1 KLNVLNG
8 QWESAKGCESLR
20 NNSYL
25 DAFYSGAKKSELPV
39 DLGSFPCA
47 RTECAMFSISSVI
60 FVFGG
65 SGEHGP
71 CGDIWMYD
79 SIHGEWDIASD
90 GIGGAFGGSGW
101 VSEGVDKSLISHY
114 PVPRHGM
121 CAVGMVGGSLISRVG
136 ASESM
141 TPEIAPTMCSDS
153 LIIFGGSDGEF
164 YQNDMWKWRGG
175 PKMIIELERR
185 RAERTKVWDEIK
197 RGEEEEEEDLVLSKK
212 SSTSSVFKETP
223 GKSIFSTMSTERTK
237 IANELVDAIEKTI
250 KNTSASPS
258 TASFHKSSSRL
269 TELLMG
275 PLHSLSVEFGV
286 EKDDRRKAHLELAEH
301 LARSCSSLLSPNRPL
316 GYQKWLERLTG
327 CTEDVKGAV
336 SGIEVHSERL
346 ETVRTEDE
354 KTKQSVVDIQARSA
368 DGSARPIPR
377 PSSSEL
383 STTLSSNV
391 AVINSLLKDVTSL
404 KHATSSLS
412 ASMKDREASLK
423 KLKAT
428 LSKLSS
434 SCDRVASSGE
444 DLGSVVAYEGLMEF
458 ENEVR
463 RIAEELGSCPDVS
476 GDLMHRLDVVERR
489 GMVIRE
495 QSARVESIK
504 ANMEAKETQIEELEK
519 SLVTREER
527 LKELQKLCE
536 SVKKEVSEAVAKKK
550 EEDERKKEEEKKRR
564 EEEKKRREEEK
575 KRREEERKHMEEE
588 RKRLEEES
596 DNFESFDDEY

>member
-1 KLNVLNG
+1 MSLRNPKKTHDWQRIGERVPPTARYSPACCVDEENEYIFVFGGFCGEYMDDFLFYDVKKNVWRVISPYSDTPWPSPRRGHSLFYINGSVILFGGEDGTKCLNDVWKFNIESMSWTELTSEGEIPEPRYSHGSVTLGNVGIVFGGRDRYVENIATTSSLELPSKFPISKKEAGPTDDSSAEAKLKATIEVPNVSPGSSTETSAFYSNTYLLSIERRVTGDVDMQEALFSDDSNDSNEPISSDENPTLFPMDHVWVAVWKCLPSSSAKNSFPSPRYGASMTTCDGDAYLYGGYDGSQRFADLWKLNVLNG

-258 TASFHKSSSRL
+258 TASFH
-269 TELLMG
+269 
-275 PLHSLSVEFGV
+275 
-286 EKDDRRKAHLELAEH
+286 
-301 LARSCSSLLSPNRPL
+301 
-316 GYQKWLERLTG
+316 
-327 CTEDVKGAV
+327 
-336 SGIEVHSERL
+336 
-346 ETVRTEDE
+346 
-354 KTKQSVVDIQARSA
+354 
-368 DGSARPIPR
+368 
-377 PSSSEL
+377 
-383 STTLSSNV
+383 
-391 AVINSLLKDVTSL
+391 
-404 KHATSSLS
+404 
-412 ASMKDREASLK
+412 
-423 KLKAT
+423 
-428 LSKLSS
+428 
-434 SCDRVASSGE
+434 
-444 DLGSVVAYEGLMEF
+444 
-458 ENEVR
+458 
-463 RIAEELGSCPDVS
+463 
-476 GDLMHRLDVVERR
+476 
-489 GMVIRE
+489 
-495 QSARVESIK
+495 
-504 ANMEAKETQIEELEK
+504 
-519 SLVTREER
+519 
-527 LKELQKLCE
+527 
-536 SVKKEVSEAVAKKK
+536 
-550 EEDERKKEEEKKRR
+550 
-564 EEEKKRREEEK
+564 
-575 KRREEERKHMEEE
+575 
-588 RKRLEEES
+588 
-596 DNFESFDDEY
+596 